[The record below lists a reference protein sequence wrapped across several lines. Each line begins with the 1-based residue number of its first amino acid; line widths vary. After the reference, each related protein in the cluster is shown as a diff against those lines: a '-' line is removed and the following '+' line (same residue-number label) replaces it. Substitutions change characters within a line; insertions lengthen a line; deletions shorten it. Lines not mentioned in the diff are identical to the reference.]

1 MPNNPTRRTKSGV
14 NKPRIRLSATD
25 HERLSRLARSA
36 EHTMPEVAEA
46 LNEELDRAY
55 VLKPG
60 RQPVD
65 VVCMGSE
72 VMYRDDTTGRIQ
84 TVSLVYPEDADIS
97 KGKASVLTP
106 IGAALI
112 GLSAGDAM
120 DWETRSGDKRSL
132 TVLHVREPQ
141 HPQP

>member
-1 MPNNPTRRTKSGV
+1 MTNVPTRRSKSGV
-14 NKPRIRLSATD
+14 SKPRIRLSAMD

-46 LNEELDRAY
+46 LNEELDRAH

-60 RQPVD
+60 RHPVD
-65 VVCMGSE
+65 IVCMGSE
-72 VMYRDDTTGRIQ
+72 VMYRDDTTGKIQ
-84 TVSLVYPEDADIS
+84 TVTLVYPEDADIS
-97 KGKASVLTP
+97 KGRASVLTP

-120 DWETRSGDKRSL
+120 NWETRSGDTRRL
-132 TVLHVREPQ
+132 TVLHVCEPQ
-141 HPQP
+141 QAQA